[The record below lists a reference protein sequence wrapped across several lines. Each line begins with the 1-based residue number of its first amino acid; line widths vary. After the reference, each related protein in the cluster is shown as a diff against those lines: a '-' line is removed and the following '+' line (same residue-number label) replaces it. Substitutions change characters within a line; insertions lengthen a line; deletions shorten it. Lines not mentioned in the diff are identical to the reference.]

1 MANRINTV
9 MQTCFFALSGV
20 LPKQDAIAAIKQ
32 AIRKTYGKKG
42 DEIVA
47 MNIQAVDTTLE
58 NLYEVPVGDLATT
71 DTPHQWVPD
80 DAPPFVRSVLA
91 PMMARQGDDLP
102 VSAYPW
108 TAPTPAAPA
117 NTRSATSVR
126 RCPFGIPTCAC
137 SAASASWFAPTG

>member
-71 DTPHQWVPD
+71 DTPPPVGARRRTALCAIGAGPD
-80 DAPPFVRSVLA
+80 DGPP
-91 PMMARQGDDLP
+91 G
-102 VSAYPW
+102 
-108 TAPTPAAPA
+108 
-117 NTRSATSVR
+117 
-126 RCPFGIPTCAC
+126 G
-137 SAASASWFAPTG
+137 

>member
-1 MANRINTV
+1 LTTRQETWARLPRPLQQQIVEKHLRVYAINAYRVAKAAGMANRINTV

-80 DAPPFVRSVLA
+80 DAPPFVRSMCW
-91 PMMARQGDDLP
+91 PR
-102 VSAYPW
+102 
-108 TAPTPAAPA
+108 
-117 NTRSATSVR
+117 
-126 RCPFGIPTCAC
+126 
-137 SAASASWFAPTG
+137 